1 VEFVKGAEVFNA
13 AGEKIGTVSRVVID
27 VKTRDVTD
35 LVVERGGL
43 FTDEKVVPIQLL
55 DPVGGDRIILRE
67 SNQSV
72 DDLPNYE
79 TTHYV
84 PVDQKGAPY
93 NNLETSYWYPPISFQ
108 TPAPGRMP
116 AVPVELDT
124 RSEPSIP
131 EGRVA
136 ISEGAPVISA
146 DDKHV
151 GDVEQVIM
159 SSDVNSVTH
168 FVIGK
173 GFLLKEH
180 KLVPAFWASSMDD
193 DNKIRLSVDSSLF
206 DRLPDYEPDQ
216 G

>member
-1 VEFVKGAEVFNA
+1 MQFVKGAEVFNS
-13 AGEKIGTVSRVVID
+13 AGEQVGTVSRVVID
-27 VKTRDVTD
+27 VKTSDVTD
-35 LVVERGGL
+35 LVIERGAL
-43 FTDEKVVPIQLL
+43 FKDEKVIPVQLL
-55 DPVGGDRIILRE
+55 DATSEDRIVLRE

-93 NNLETSYWYPPISFQ
+93 TNVETSYWYPPINFQ

-124 RSEPSIP
+124 RTEPSIP

-136 ISEGAPVISA
+136 ITEGASVISA

-151 GDVEQVIM
+151 GNVEQVIM
-159 SSDVNSVTH
+159 NSEGKGVTH

-180 KLVPAFWASSMDD
+180 KLVPAHWASSMDD
-193 DNKIRLSVDSSLF
+193 EEKIRLSVDASLF
-206 DRLPDYEPDQ
+206 DRLPEHNPD
-216 G
+216 

>member
-1 VEFVKGAEVFNA
+1 MEFVKGAEVFNA

-108 TPAPGRMP
+108 TPSPGRMP

-159 SSDVNSVTH
+159 SSEGNSVTH

-173 GFLLKEH
+173 GFLLKKH

-206 DRLPDYEPDQ
+206 DRLPDYEPD
-216 G
+216 

>member
-108 TPAPGRMP
+108 TPSPGRMP

-159 SSDVNSVTH
+159 SSEGNSVTH

-173 GFLLKEH
+173 GFLLKKH

-206 DRLPDYEPDQ
+206 DRLPDYEPD
-216 G
+216 

>member
-1 VEFVKGAEVFNA
+1 
-13 AGEKIGTVSRVVID
+13 
-27 VKTRDVTD
+27 
-35 LVVERGGL
+35 
-43 FTDEKVVPIQLL
+43 
-55 DPVGGDRIILRE
+55 
-67 SNQSV
+67 
-72 DDLPNYE
+72 
-79 TTHYV
+79 
-84 PVDQKGAPY
+84 
-93 NNLETSYWYPPISFQ
+93 
-108 TPAPGRMP
+108 MP

-159 SSDVNSVTH
+159 SSEGNSVTH

-180 KLVPAFWASSMDD
+180 KLVPTFWASSMDD

-206 DRLPDYEPDQ
+206 DRLPDYEPD
-216 G
+216 

>member
-1 VEFVKGAEVFNA
+1 VEFVKGADVFNA
-13 AGEKIGTVSRVVID
+13 AGERVGTVSRVVID
-27 VKTRDVTD
+27 AKTSDVTD
-35 LVVERGGL
+35 LVVDRGSL
-43 FTDEKVVPIQLL
+43 FPDEKVIPIELL
-55 DPVGGDRIILRE
+55 DTATEDRISLRE
-67 SNQSV
+67 TNQSV

-84 PVDQKGAPY
+84 RVDQKGAPY
-93 NNLETSYWYPPISFQ
+93 NNLETSYWYPPINFQ

-124 RSEPSIP
+124 RTEPGIP
-131 EGRVA
+131 EGRIA

-146 DDKHV
+146 DDQHI
-151 GDVEQVIM
+151 GNVEQVIM
-159 SSDVNSVTH
+159 NSEGNAVTH

-193 DNKIRLSVDSSLF
+193 DEKIRLAVDASLF
-206 DRLPDYEPDQ
+206 DRLPDYSPD
-216 G
+216 